1 METQFD
7 LAREAAGEVT
17 ARTAPA
23 RVADV
28 FAAHQCVDKLS
39 FVNKTKVENAQKT
52 LNLVLSTYSP
62 FFF

>member
-1 METQFD
+1 MAETQLD
-7 LAREAAGEVT
+7 LAREAAGKVK

-39 FVNKTKVENAQKT
+39 FVNKTRVENAQKT
-52 LNLVLSTYSP
+52 VKMGWEP
-62 FFF
+62 